1 VRQFPGQEG
10 SGKKTSEPVI
20 ATTVLKI
27 KEKEEMKTMRFSH
40 LKLAAVFA
48 VLAFALTGF
57 IKTSTATNQP
67 SPAIAATPGA
77 DVSNEARVISRYAD
91 ELAAYDRQLAEAGK
105 RARLVSADFDPLQRK
120 SDDLKGRLSEV
131 QSSVRE
137 LVRKLK
143 AANEWEGLDTPPAR
157 ITDPGLKALLQ
168 ENSFKQVLEDAA
180 NGLTSR
186 ASEISTPLEDLRK
199 KLTSRYDA
207 GDVQFVRAS
216 YEAPAPFGFVSVRCS
231 IQTIKVNIVLKL
243 DGITGSNTLSRETW
257 AACHPGQAYP
267 F

>member
-1 VRQFPGQEG
+1 M
-10 SGKKTSEPVI
+10 
-20 ATTVLKI
+20 KI
-27 KEKEEMKTMRFSH
+27 MRFSY

-48 VLAFALTGF
+48 VLAIALIGS

-67 SPAIAATPGA
+67 SPATAAATGA
-77 DVSNEARVISRYAD
+77 DVANEARVISRYAD
-91 ELAAYDRQLAEAGK
+91 ELAAYDRQVAEAGK
-105 RARLVSADFDPLQRK
+105 RARLVNADFDPLQRK

-131 QSSVRE
+131 QNSVRE
-137 LVRKLK
+137 MVRKLK
-143 AANEWEGLDTPPAR
+143 AANEWDNLDTPPAR
-157 ITDPGLKALLQ
+157 VTDPGLKSVLQ
-168 ENSFKQVLEDAA
+168 ESSFKQVLEEAS

-186 ASEISTPLEDLRK
+186 AGEISTPLEDLRK
-199 KLTSRYDA
+199 KLTSRNGID
-207 GDVQFVRAS
+207 DVQFIRAS

-231 IQTIKVNIVLKL
+231 IQTIKVNIVLKI

>member
-1 VRQFPGQEG
+1 
-10 SGKKTSEPVI
+10 
-20 ATTVLKI
+20 
-27 KEKEEMKTMRFSH
+27 MRFGY

-67 SPAIAATPGA
+67 PVAITAAPGA

-91 ELAAYDRQLAEAGK
+91 ELAAYDRQLGEAGK
-105 RARLVSADFDPLQRK
+105 RARLVAADFDPLQRK

-131 QSSVRE
+131 QNSIRE
-137 LVRKLK
+137 MVRKLK
-143 AANEWEGLDTPPAR
+143 AANEWDNLDAPPAR
-157 ITDPGLKALLQ
+157 VTDPGLKSVLQ
-168 ENSFKQVLEDAA
+168 ESSFKQVLEDSA

-186 ASEISTPLEDLRK
+186 AGEISTPLEDLRK
-199 KLTSRYDA
+199 KLTSRNGIDN
-207 GDVQFVRAS
+207 VQFIRAS